1 MSARQLVHAAVAA
14 APVVAVLALAVPPP
28 TRAQEPEP
36 SGRAEAPAARDTSL
50 GGFFNALSDSTD
62 EYFGLSAAPVDTAGL
77 DTVLYET
84 GPSRPR
90 LELGFMPSFDFSRVD
105 GSTPGLGASLGMP
118 PREPGRTGW
127 GKLTGQISRAVG
139 SHTTLGA
146 VRYENRVWVARQ
158 PFDVALWGGRA
169 TSSMNRD
176 ESGRLLPALRAL
188 CLGNDWGHY
197 YRTDGFTASLAHEHG
212 WWRAGAGWRDA
223 LQSPLATTATWNLAR
238 RSLEL
243 PWNLAAAGG
252 RARELDY
259 VAAVRWPRL
268 PLRTELRY
276 QTSSCRLGSDFEYRR
291 YRAAAGLDLSLGRF
305 ASLVPQLAYGRL
317 TGDAVPQAS
326 FFIGGG
332 GTLRSLHRDE
342 RGGTGFAAAKLG
354 LIGTQDLLEVLRVPH
369 PAALPLQGELF
380 TATSAVWGRDPY
392 GGAAVSGLD
401 WPDRNAWASE
411 VGASV
416 LYASPLFF
424 GQGSFLHIS
433 YAWPIGPDSRVSR
446 WSVGISR
453 ALDLLGPEPAEQEE

>member
-1 MSARQLVHAAVAA
+1 MSERQIVLAAVAA
-14 APVVAVLALAVPPP
+14 ALAVLALAAPLP
-28 TRAQEPEP
+28 AQEQEPAP
-36 SGRAEAPAARDTSL
+36 SGHAEAPAARDTSL
-50 GGFFNALSDSTD
+50 GGFFDALSDSTD
-62 EYFGLSAAPVDTAGL
+62 DYFGLSAAPVDTAGL

-84 GPSRPR
+84 GRSHPR
-90 LELGFMPSFDFSRVD
+90 LDLGFMPSFDFNRVD
-105 GSTPGLGASLGMP
+105 GSTPGLGGSLRASTQ
-118 PREPGRTGW
+118 EPGRTGW
-127 GKLTGQISRAVG
+127 GKLMGQIARALGSR
-139 SHTTLGA
+139 TTLGA

-158 PFDVALWGGRA
+158 PFDLALWCGRA

-176 ESGRLLPALRAL
+176 ESGRFLPALRAL
-188 CLGNDWGHY
+188 CFGNDWGHY

-223 LQSPLATTATWNLAR
+223 LQSPLVTTASWNLAR
-238 RSLEL
+238 RGLEL
-243 PWNLAAAGG
+243 PWNLAAVSG

-268 PLRTELRY
+268 PLRTEVRY
-276 QTSSCRLGSDFEYRR
+276 QTSSRHLGSDFEYRR
-291 YRAAAGLDLSLGRF
+291 YRAAAGLDLSLGRS

-326 FFIGGG
+326 FFVGGG
-332 GTLRSLHRDE
+332 STLRSLHRDE

-354 LIGTQDLLEVLRVPH
+354 LIGTQDLLEVLRIPH

-392 GGAAVSGLD
+392 GRVAASGLD

-411 VGASV
+411 VGASL

-424 GQGSFLHIS
+424 GPGSFLHIS

-453 ALDLLGPEPAEQEE
+453 ALDLLGAEPQSEE